1 MWASRDASEM
11 KLQLTALV
19 IVAFAATIAVIF
31 VYAASRWK
39 SGTEK
44 LRARLDAARAQ
55 SGPRPMTQA
64 S

>member
-1 MWASRDASEM
+1 M